1 MVRDLHDGAQQR
13 LVNTVLT
20 LKQARLA
27 LDQDAD
33 DAAALVSQALDQA
46 EQATTELREL
56 AHGILPGAAHEPVH
70 PLVTRGTYRL
80 P

>member
-46 EQATTELREL
+46 EQATTELRKL
-56 AHGILPGAAHEPVH
+56 AHGILPGA
-70 PLVTRGTYRL
+70 LMNRSIR
-80 P
+80 

>member
-33 DAAALVSQALDQA
+33 DAAALVSQALDQS

-56 AHGILPGAAHEPVH
+56 AHGILPGA
-70 PLVTRGTYRL
+70 LMNRSIR
-80 P
+80 